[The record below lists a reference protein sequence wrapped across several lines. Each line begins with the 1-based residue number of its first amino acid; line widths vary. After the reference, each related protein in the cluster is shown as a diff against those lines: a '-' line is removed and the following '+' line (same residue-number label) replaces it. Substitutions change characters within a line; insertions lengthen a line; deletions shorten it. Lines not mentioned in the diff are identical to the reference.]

1 MNYSDLTLEKDTF
14 YFLCSAGLGDTFLV
28 CSVKEP
34 LQKMLGGKIRFL
46 IKKSHE
52 IVFLLF
58 NCGDY
63 TIIDDFSDIDFQA
76 VSDECA
82 VPSKSK
88 VFVAHPHAHGELWSF
103 FEPIFYHRSETPFL
117 PWFLKFLGLPA
128 DTPLEP
134 IKYIPPVPT
143 DLLET
148 IGAPIEKIVL
158 FSPEANSVPPVD
170 AQIWE
175 EKAKELQAEGFTV
188 VSNVILKDN
197 AVKGTLFVPMTVEQ
211 AVALAFHCHAVYSL
225 RSGFCDLI
233 HPVGNRL
240 TVFYPSYASLWIY
253 SLNKM
258 FGGTQINEEL
268 HLPSLKSRNAAQNL
282 PSLKSQKAAQKEK
295 WKIFFFKIIHFRA
308 CRKDG
313 ALTRVKFLG
322 IPFLSLKQKGNI
334 VRVRLL
340 GIPFMRIKKVR

>member
-1 MNYSDLTLEKDTF
+1 MNYSDLTLEKDTI
-14 YFLCSAGLGDTFLV
+14 YLCSLIAMGDTFIFAGL
-28 CSVKEP
+28 KKKFENA
-34 LQKMLGGKIRFL
+34 LGHK
-46 IKKSHE
+46 
-52 IVFLLF
+52 IVFLIRKNYVISLQLY
-58 NCGDY
+58 GIKDY
-63 TIIDDFSDIDFQA
+63 IIVDDIDSYNKYSSLFSDFM
-76 VSDECA
+76 ECGKIYLCH
-82 VPSKSK
+82 P
-88 VFVAHPHAHGELWSF
+88 VFHKKYHELYFSLRDNHT
-103 FEPIFYHRSETPFL
+103 EIPFL

-282 PSLKSQKAAQKEK
+282 PSLKSQNAAQKEK